1 MSMGASAWVFKA
13 FVTILLSGL
22 AMAIVI
28 PLLRRQGIA
37 TDQWIVVPIVA
48 AVAAAVMGPG
58 LLRAL
63 RKRRERP
70 SSFFRS
76 R

>member
-63 RKRRERP
+63 RERRERP

>member
-1 MSMGASAWVFKA
+1 MSMGARAWVFKA

-37 TDQWIVVPIVA
+37 TDQWIVVPVVA

-63 RKRRERP
+63 RERRERP
-70 SSFFRS
+70 SSFRS